1 MAHFF
6 FSPNPSG
13 RNEWWW
19 YLLTLFLVITG
30 IFGFGLIPFQAAL
43 QMKGVTA
50 EEQQHLGESGLKA
63 LFTNNEL
70 ITYNLFPLIIGLVML
85 LLAFRSIHRR
95 KALTFITTR
104 EQFDFKRFFTGF
116 AIWGGLLG
124 ILFAIGYMQHP
135 SALKW
140 NYHPQE
146 FLMLFLICIFLVPLQ
161 TGFEEVFC
169 RGFVLQ
175 WTGKATNRGIAIIL
189 INGLIFGG
197 LHSLN
202 PEMTALGW
210 FAMAFYILSGVFAA
224 LLTVMDDG
232 IELSWGYHTANN
244 IVGLLIVSTNWQGLQ
259 TDSLFI
265 DTSKPAIGIELIITL
280 VVCYPLM
287 VFLLSKIY
295 RWTGWKERLLG
306 K

>member
-6 FSPNPSG
+6 FSPQTSG
-13 RNEWWW
+13 RHEWWR
-19 YLLTLFLVITG
+19 YLLTFFLVVTG
-30 IFGFGLIPFQAAL
+30 MFGFGLIPFQVAL

-50 EEQQHLGESGLKA
+50 EEQQHLGDSGLHE
-63 LFTNNEL
+63 LFSRNEL
-70 ITYNLFPLIIGLVML
+70 LTYNLFPLIIGLVML
-85 LLAFRSIHRR
+85 LLAFRSIHRT
-95 KALTFITTR
+95 KVLTFITSR
-104 EQFDFKRFFTGF
+104 EKFDLRRFFTSF
-116 AIWGGLLG
+116 LIWGALLG
-124 ILFAIGYMQHP
+124 MLFAIGYAQDP
-135 SALKW
+135 SVLKW
-140 NYHPQE
+140 NYQPRE
-146 FLMLFLICIFLVPLQ
+146 FLMLFLICVFLVPLQ
-161 TGFEEVFC
+161 TGFEEVLC
-169 RGFVLQ
+169 RGYVLQ

-197 LHSLN
+197 LHSMN
-202 PEMTALGW
+202 PEVTALGW

-244 IVGLLIVSTNWQGLQ
+244 FMGLLIVSNNWQGLQ

-265 DTSKPAIGIELIITL
+265 DTSKPSVGIELVITL